1 MKCQSRGRLGY
12 ALMPSAG
19 TGSPS
24 CSCVCH
30 RDGGCVEKLP
40 SVWMG
45 WGWGGSLRPL
55 SCLWAPGLG
64 LSRSGVL
71 PKQRAWVLGSE
82 GSWLSAGLLPGF
94 ASTL

>member
-1 MKCQSRGRLGY
+1 MKCQSRGHLGY

-45 WGWGGSLRPL
+45 GGAACGP
-55 SCLWAPGLG
+55 WVAFGLQG
-64 LSRSGVL
+64 L
-71 PKQRAWVLGSE
+71 A
-82 GSWLSAGLLPGF
+82 
-94 ASTL
+94 